1 MIKMT
6 DRNPTEEV
14 AGGVCRDF
22 QRNVCRRGDRCKY
35 KHPVDMEKKEK
46 EGLQDKMMFCHDF
59 QNNRLGCSR
68 NNCKFIHCDRE
79 TEDEYKRS
87 GYLPPGIRD
96 QVIRKGVAV
105 DFPAVSGGVPI
116 CKDYLKG
123 KCIRDNCKFR
133 HMSPMEYDMEMNQY
147 QGGGPPGRASSGGFG
162 FFDEEEMMYERRK
175 RRYMEGPA
183 RYEQQQET
191 SMGPPPQA
199 FQMLQEENS
208 QLRLRCDE
216 LEKRV
221 SDLTATNEF
230 LLDQNAQL
238 RMGGKNPAVSGAPMS
253 RPHPGPP
260 GVSGQPPMVG
270 YNMHL

>member
-1 MIKMT
+1 MT
-6 DRNPTEEV
+6 DTKSVGDVDE
-14 AGGVCRDF
+14 GVCRDF
-22 QRNVCRRGDRCKY
+22 LRNVCRRGDRCKY
-35 KHPVDMEKKEK
+35 AHPEDVEKKEK

-59 QNNRLGCSR
+59 QNNRCAR

-116 CKDYLKG
+116 CKDFLKG
-123 KCIRDNCKFR
+123 KCGRDNCKYR

-147 QGGGPPGRASSGGFG
+147 QGRGGRASSGGFG

-183 RYEQQQET
+183 RYEQQPE
-191 SMGPPPQA
+191 SNLGPPPQA

-238 RMGGKNPAVSGAPMS
+238 RMGVKTPVSGTPMT
-253 RPHPGPP
+253 RPP
-260 GVSGQPPMVG
+260 GVSGPQQPPPMVS